1 MDAIIDIAQINSHLE
16 SETLAY
22 TSKILQQLA
31 DRLEKQRRALVL
43 DVGTVCNENINF
55 FAQRAKKLFVCDI
68 FAHMNRHQS
77 GGLKTKGIWRHLD
90 YEPNSF
96 DVINL
101 WNSVEHLNDKDAKRL
116 TDICSKIV
124 KKKGLL
130 FVIDIENH
138 VSAQAV
144 SSFVIGK
151 DFQIS
156 LRPQTHLDFPW
167 YCRHNRA
174 VISLFTS
181 FSIVKIFQY
190 RNGLREFLFQRK

>member
-1 MDAIIDIAQINSHLE
+1 MEAIIDIPPINSHLE
-16 SETLAY
+16 SETIEY
-22 TSKILQQLA
+22 TSIILQQLA

-43 DVGTVCNENINF
+43 DVGVVCNENINY

-68 FAHMNRHQS
+68 LAHMNRDQS
-77 GGLKTKGIWRHLD
+77 SGLKTKRFWRHLD

-101 WNSVEHLNDKDAKRL
+101 WNLVEHLNDNDAKRL
-116 TDICSKIV
+116 TEICSKIV

-167 YCRHNRA
+167 YYRHNRA
-174 VISLFTS
+174 LISLFTS
-181 FSIVKIFQY
+181 FPTVKIFQY
-190 RNGLREFLFQRK
+190 RKGIREFLFQL

>member
-1 MDAIIDIAQINSHLE
+1 LEAIIDTLPINSHLG
-16 SETLAY
+16 SETIEY
-22 TSKILQQLA
+22 TSKILQQIA
-31 DRLEKQRRALVL
+31 NRLGKQRRALVL
-43 DVGTVCNENINF
+43 DVGVVCNENINF

-68 FAHMNRHQS
+68 FAHMNRDQGS
-77 GGLKTKGIWRHLD
+77 GLETKGVWRHLD

-96 DVINL
+96 DVVNL
-101 WNSVEHLNDKDAKRL
+101 WNLVEHLNDNDAKRL
-116 TDICSKIV
+116 TEICSKIV

-138 VSAQAV
+138 VSAPAV

-167 YCRHNRA
+167 YYRHNRA
-174 VISLFTS
+174 LISLFTS
-181 FSIVKIFQY
+181 FSNIKIFQY
-190 RNGLREFLFQRK
+190 RKGIREFLFQL

>member
-1 MDAIIDIAQINSHLE
+1 MEAIIDIPPINSHLE
-16 SETLAY
+16 SETIGY
-22 TSKILQQLA
+22 TSIILQQLA

-43 DVGTVCNENINF
+43 DVGLVCNENINY

-68 FAHMNRHQS
+68 LAHMNRDQS
-77 GGLKTKGIWRHLD
+77 SGLKTKSVWRHLD

-101 WNSVEHLNDKDAKRL
+101 WNLVEHLNDNDAKRL
-116 TDICSKIV
+116 TEICSKIV

-144 SSFVIGK
+144 RSFVIGK

-167 YCRHNRA
+167 YYRHNRA
-174 VISLFTS
+174 LISLFAS
-181 FSIVKIFQY
+181 FPTVKIFQY
-190 RNGLREFLFQRK
+190 RKGIREFLFQL

>member
-1 MDAIIDIAQINSHLE
+1 LDAIIDIPSINSHLE
-16 SETLAY
+16 SETIAY

-31 DRLEKQRRALVL
+31 NILEKQRSALVL
-43 DVGTVCNENINF
+43 DVGTVSNENINF
-55 FAQRAKKLFVCDI
+55 FAQRAKKLFICDV
-68 FAHMNRHQS
+68 FAHMNRYQRS
-77 GGLKTKGIWRHLD
+77 GPKTMSVWRHLD

-101 WNSVEHLNDKDAKRL
+101 WNLVEHLNDNDAKRL
-116 TDICSKIV
+116 TEICSKIV

-156 LRPQTHLDFPW
+156 LHPQTHLDFPW

-181 FSIVKIFQY
+181 FSTVKIFQY
-190 RNGLREFLFQRK
+190 RKGIREFLFQL

>member
-1 MDAIIDIAQINSHLE
+1 MEAIIGTPPINSHLG
-16 SETLAY
+16 SETIAY
-22 TSKILQQLA
+22 TSNILQQLA
-31 DRLEKQRRALVL
+31 NRLENQQSALVL

-68 FAHMNRHQS
+68 FAHMNRYQS
-77 GGLKTKGIWRHLD
+77 SGLKTKSVWCHLD

-101 WNSVEHLNDKDAKRL
+101 WNLVEHLNDTDAKRL
-116 TDICSKIV
+116 TEICSKIV
-124 KKKGLL
+124 KKRGLL

-144 SSFVIGK
+144 SSFVIGE
-151 DFQIS
+151 DFKIS

-181 FSIVKIFQY
+181 FSTVKIFQY
-190 RNGLREFLFQRK
+190 KKGIREFLFQLL

>member
-1 MDAIIDIAQINSHLE
+1 LEAIIDIPPINSRLE
-16 SETLAY
+16 SETIEY
-22 TSKILQQLA
+22 TSIILQQLA

-43 DVGTVCNENINF
+43 DVGVVCNENINY

-68 FAHMNRHQS
+68 FAHMNRDQS
-77 GGLKTKGIWRHLD
+77 SELKTNSVWHHLD

-101 WNSVEHLNDKDAKRL
+101 WNLVEHLNDNDAKRL
-116 TDICSKIV
+116 TEICSKII

-144 SSFVIGK
+144 SSFAIGK

-167 YCRHNRA
+167 YYRHNRA
-174 VISLFTS
+174 LISLFTS
-181 FSIVKIFQY
+181 FSTIKIFQY
-190 RNGLREFLFQRK
+190 RKGVREFLFQR

>member
-1 MDAIIDIAQINSHLE
+1 MDAIIDIPPINSHLE
-16 SETLAY
+16 YETTAY
-22 TSKILQQLA
+22 TSKILPELA
-31 DRLEKQRRALVL
+31 NRLGKQRRALVL
-43 DVGTVCNENINF
+43 DVGSVCNENINF

-68 FAHMNRHQS
+68 FAHMHRYQG
-77 GGLKTKGIWRHLD
+77 GGLKTKSFWNHLD

-101 WNSVEHLNDKDAKRL
+101 WNLVEHLNDIDAKRL
-116 TDICSKIV
+116 TEICFKIV

-144 SSFVIGK
+144 SSFVIGEEY
-151 DFQIS
+151 QIS
-156 LRPQTHLDFPW
+156 LRPQTHFDFPW

-174 VISLFTS
+174 IISLFKL
-181 FSIVKIFQY
+181 FSNVKIFQY
-190 RNGLREFLFQRK
+190 RKGIREFLFQL

>member
-1 MDAIIDIAQINSHLE
+1 MDAIIDIPPINSHLE
-16 SETLAY
+16 SETFAY

-31 DRLEKQRRALVL
+31 NILEKQRRALVL

-55 FAQRAKKLFVCDI
+55 FAKRAKKLFVCDI
-68 FAHMNRHQS
+68 FAHMNRYQS
-77 GGLKTKGIWRHLD
+77 SGLKTKSVWRHLD

-101 WNSVEHLNDKDAKRL
+101 WNLVEHLNDNDAKRL
-116 TDICSKIV
+116 TEICSKIV

-138 VSAQAV
+138 VSAQV
-144 SSFVIGK
+144 MNSFVIGE

-181 FSIVKIFQY
+181 FSTVKIFQY
-190 RNGLREFLFQRK
+190 KKGIREFLFQL

>member
-1 MDAIIDIAQINSHLE
+1 MEAIIDIPPINSHLE
-16 SETLAY
+16 SETIEY
-22 TSKILQQLA
+22 TSIILQQLA

-43 DVGTVCNENINF
+43 DVGVVCNENINY

-68 FAHMNRHQS
+68 LAHMNRDQS
-77 GGLKTKGIWRHLD
+77 SGLKTKRFWRHLD

-101 WNSVEHLNDKDAKRL
+101 WNLVGHLNDHDAKRL
-116 TDICSKIV
+116 TEICSKIV

-138 VSAQAV
+138 VSVQAV

-174 VISLFTS
+174 VISLFAS

-190 RNGLREFLFQRK
+190 RNGLREFLFQRQ

>member
-1 MDAIIDIAQINSHLE
+1 MDAIIDIPPINSHLE
-16 SETLAY
+16 SETIAY

-31 DRLEKQRRALVL
+31 NRLEKQRRALVL

-68 FAHMNRHQS
+68 FAHMNRYQS
-77 GGLKTKGIWRHLD
+77 SGLKTKSVWCHLD

-101 WNSVEHLNDKDAKRL
+101 WNLVEHLNDNDAKRL
-116 TDICSKIV
+116 TEICSKIV

-130 FVIDIENH
+130 FVIEND

-144 SSFVIGK
+144 SSFVIGE

-156 LRPQTHLDFPW
+156 LRPQTHLYFPW
-167 YCRHNRA
+167 YCRHDRA

-181 FSIVKIFQY
+181 FSTVKIFQY
-190 RNGLREFLFQRK
+190 RKGIREFLFQL

>member
-1 MDAIIDIAQINSHLE
+1 MDAIIDIPPINSHLE
-16 SETLAY
+16 SETIAY

-31 DRLEKQRRALVL
+31 NRLEKQRRALVL
-43 DVGTVCNENINF
+43 DVGTVCNKNINF

-68 FAHMNRHQS
+68 FAHMNRYQS
-77 GGLKTKGIWRHLD
+77 SGLKTKSVWRHLD

-101 WNSVEHLNDKDAKRL
+101 WNIVEHLNDNDAKRL
-116 TDICSKIV
+116 TEICSKIV

-130 FVIDIENH
+130 FVIGIENH

-144 SSFVIGK
+144 SSFVIEE

-167 YCRHNRA
+167 YCRHDRA
-174 VISLFTS
+174 VISLFKS
-181 FSIVKIFQY
+181 FSTVKIFQY
-190 RNGLREFLFQRK
+190 RKGIREFLFQL

>member
-1 MDAIIDIAQINSHLE
+1 MNAIIDTPPINSHLG
-16 SETLAY
+16 SETIAY
-22 TSKILQQLA
+22 TSNILQQLA
-31 DRLEKQRRALVL
+31 NRLENQRRALVL

-68 FAHMNRHQS
+68 FAHMNRYQS
-77 GGLKTKGIWRHLD
+77 SGLKTKSVWRHLD

-101 WNSVEHLNDKDAKRL
+101 WNLVEHLNDNDAKRL
-116 TDICSKIV
+116 TEICSKIV

-144 SSFVIGK
+144 SSFVIGE
-151 DFQIS
+151 DFKIS

-181 FSIVKIFQY
+181 FSTVKIFQY
-190 RNGLREFLFQRK
+190 QKGIREFLFQL

>member
-1 MDAIIDIAQINSHLE
+1 MDAIIDIPPINSHLE
-16 SETLAY
+16 SETITY
-22 TSKILQQLA
+22 TSNILQQLA
-31 DRLEKQRRALVL
+31 YRLENQRRALVL

-68 FAHMNRHQS
+68 FAHMNRYQS
-77 GGLKTKGIWRHLD
+77 SGLKTKSVWRHLD

-101 WNSVEHLNDKDAKRL
+101 WNLVEHLNDNDAKRL
-116 TDICSKIV
+116 TEICSKIV

-130 FVIDIENH
+130 FVIDIENN
-138 VSAQAV
+138 VSAQAMN
-144 SSFVIGK
+144 SFVIGE

-190 RNGLREFLFQRK
+190 QKGIREFLFQL

>member
-1 MDAIIDIAQINSHLE
+1 LDAIIDTAQINSHPE
-16 SETLAY
+16 SETIAY
-22 TSKILQQLA
+22 TSKILQQLS

-68 FAHMNRHQS
+68 FAHMNRYQGS
-77 GGLKTKGIWRHLD
+77 GLKTKSVWRHLE

-101 WNSVEHLNDKDAKRL
+101 WNSVEHLNDNDAKKL
-116 TDICSKIV
+116 TEICSKIV

-130 FVIDIENH
+130 FVIGIENH

-156 LRPQTHLDFPW
+156 QRPQTHLDFPW

-190 RNGLREFLFQRK
+190 RNGLREFLFQR

>member
-1 MDAIIDIAQINSHLE
+1 LDAITDIPPINSHLE
-16 SETLAY
+16 SGTIEY
-22 TSKILQQLA
+22 TSKILQKLT
-31 DRLEKQRRALVL
+31 DSLEKQKRALVL
-43 DVGTVCNENINF
+43 DVGVVCNENINY

-68 FAHMNRHQS
+68 FAHMNRYQS
-77 GGLKTKGIWRHLD
+77 SGLKLKSVWRHLD
-90 YEPNSF
+90 YEQNSF

-101 WNSVEHLNDKDAKRL
+101 WNLVEHLNDNDAKRL
-116 TDICSKIV
+116 TEICSKIV
-124 KKKGLL
+124 RKKGLL

-151 DFQIS
+151 DFQVS

-174 VISLFTS
+174 LISLFKS
-181 FSIVKIFQY
+181 FSTVKIFQY
-190 RNGLREFLFQRK
+190 RRGIREFLFQL

>member
-1 MDAIIDIAQINSHLE
+1 MEAIIGTPPINSHLG
-16 SETLAY
+16 SETIAY
-22 TSKILQQLA
+22 TSNILQQLA
-31 DRLEKQRRALVL
+31 NRLENQQSALVL

-68 FAHMNRHQS
+68 FAHMNRYQS
-77 GGLKTKGIWRHLD
+77 SGLKTKSVWCHLD

-101 WNSVEHLNDKDAKRL
+101 WNLVEHLNDTDAKRL
-116 TDICSKIV
+116 TEICSKIV

-144 SSFVIGK
+144 SSFVIGE
-151 DFQIS
+151 DFKIS

-181 FSIVKIFQY
+181 FSTVKIFQY
-190 RNGLREFLFQRK
+190 KKGIREFLFQLL

>member
-1 MDAIIDIAQINSHLE
+1 MEAIIDIPPINSHLE
-16 SETLAY
+16 SETIEY
-22 TSKILQQLA
+22 TSIILQQLA

-43 DVGTVCNENINF
+43 DVGVVCNENINYF
-55 FAQRAKKLFVCDI
+55 SKRANKLFVCDI
-68 FAHMNRHQS
+68 FAHMDLDQS
-77 GGLKTKGIWRHLD
+77 IGLKTKSVWSYLD
-90 YEPNSF
+90 YEPNRF

-101 WNSVEHLNDKDAKRL
+101 WNLVEHLNDNDAKRL
-116 TDICSKIV
+116 TEICSKIV

-138 VSAQAV
+138 VSAQSV

-167 YCRHNRA
+167 HYRHNRA
-174 VISLFTS
+174 LISLFTS
-181 FSIVKIFQY
+181 FPTVKIFQY
-190 RNGLREFLFQRK
+190 RKGIREFLFQF

>member
-1 MDAIIDIAQINSHLE
+1 MDAIIDIPPTNSHLE
-16 SETLAY
+16 SETIAY
-22 TSKILQQLA
+22 TSNILQQLA
-31 DRLEKQRRALVL
+31 NRLENQRRALVL

-68 FAHMNRHQS
+68 FAHMNRYQS
-77 GGLKTKGIWRHLD
+77 SGLITKSVWRHLD

-101 WNSVEHLNDKDAKRL
+101 WNLVEHLNDNDAKRL
-116 TDICSKIV
+116 TEICSKIV

-144 SSFVIGK
+144 SSFVIGE
-151 DFQIS
+151 DFKIS

-174 VISLFTS
+174 VISLFKS
-181 FSIVKIFQY
+181 FSTVKIFQY
-190 RNGLREFLFQRK
+190 RKGIREFLFQL

>member
-1 MDAIIDIAQINSHLE
+1 MDAIIDIPPINSHLE
-16 SETLAY
+16 SETIAY

-31 DRLEKQRRALVL
+31 NSLEKQRRAHVL

-68 FAHMNRHQS
+68 FAHMNRYHS
-77 GGLKTKGIWRHLD
+77 SGLKTKSVWRHLD

-101 WNSVEHLNDKDAKRL
+101 WNLVEHLNDNDAKRL
-116 TDICSKIV
+116 TEICSKIV

-138 VSAQAV
+138 VSAQTV
-144 SSFVIGK
+144 SSFVIGE

-156 LRPQTHLDFPW
+156 LRPQTRLDSPW
-167 YCRHNRA
+167 YPRHNRA
-174 VISLFTS
+174 VISLFKS
-181 FSIVKIFQY
+181 FSTVKIFQY
-190 RNGLREFLFQRK
+190 RKGIREFLFQL

>member
-1 MDAIIDIAQINSHLE
+1 MDAIIDIPPINSRLE
-16 SETLAY
+16 SETFAY

-31 DRLEKQRRALVL
+31 NSLEKQRRALVL

-68 FAHMNRHQS
+68 FAHMNRYQS
-77 GGLKTKGIWRHLD
+77 SGLITKSVWRHLD

-101 WNSVEHLNDKDAKRL
+101 WNLVEHLNDNDAKRL
-116 TDICSKIV
+116 TEICSKIV

-144 SSFVIGK
+144 SSFVIGE
-151 DFQIS
+151 DFKIS

-190 RNGLREFLFQRK
+190 QKGIREFLFQL

>member
-1 MDAIIDIAQINSHLE
+1 MDAIIDIPPINSHLE
-16 SETLAY
+16 SETIAY

-31 DRLEKQRRALVL
+31 NRLEKQRGSLVL

-68 FAHMNRHQS
+68 FAHMNRYQS
-77 GGLKTKGIWRHLD
+77 SGLKTKSVWRHLD

-101 WNSVEHLNDKDAKRL
+101 WNLVEHLNDNDAKRL
-116 TDICSKIV
+116 TEICSKIV

-144 SSFVIGK
+144 SSFVIGE
-151 DFQIS
+151 DFKIS

-181 FSIVKIFQY
+181 FSTVKIFQY
-190 RNGLREFLFQRK
+190 RKGIREFLFQL